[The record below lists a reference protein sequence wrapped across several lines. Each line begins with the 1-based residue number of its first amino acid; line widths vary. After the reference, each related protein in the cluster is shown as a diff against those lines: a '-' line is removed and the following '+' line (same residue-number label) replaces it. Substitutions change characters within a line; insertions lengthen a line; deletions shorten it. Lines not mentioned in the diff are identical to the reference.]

1 MEGTFWNGY
10 LLFELGPNL
19 LHKAAA
25 KIYTYKYEKWHQ
37 IFIPLL

>member
-25 KIYTYKYEKWHQ
+25 YNIYINMKNGIKFSFYC
-37 IFIPLL
+37 